1 MLSRWEVPR
10 DIARARVLAVRF
22 GAGHP
27 VFRVGP
33 SDRPPRVEGDA
44 TVLVLDGEHPHR
56 RRELDL
62 IVQREG
68 DGEWHGERDIDPA
81 HRWEHT
87 QGVDRDGVDV
97 LMYVDMARYD
107 PSITAVVVKSGGM
120 PTALVLITL
129 DPPDTYGACFHAS
142 WDEHIATIKL
152 LSTAD
157 DAPKGHAALA
167 MAHAMTYARERGR
180 KLVCLSALSTAVAY
194 YLNNCFG
201 GGVHAFLIET
211 EDAFE
216 RSRTYALSSS
226 TSARDYVDIARLINE
241 TVHSE
246 TVPTVAFVL
255 HGKDALAGLDYER
268 IIEGPPPLTPRAWLG
283 RHVLMS
289 RVSARTPLV
298 VGRTYE
304 AILETEQPRRT
315 QALTGY
321 VVHTTRLGH
330 RKFVGELVQVGR
342 RRGTVASW
350 GPGEVATFAN
360 GILGRF
366 VDITFDASIAFRRTV
381 RTHPVVD
388 IDAAELVRL
397 RVDELPDAAT
407 LNFE

>member
-1 MLSRWEVPR
+1 M
-10 DIARARVLAVRF
+10 RF

-27 VFRVGP
+27 VFRVGT
-33 SDRPPRVEGDA
+33 SDRPPLVEGDA

-56 RRELDL
+56 RRVLDL

-68 DGEWHGERDIDPA
+68 DGEWHGERAIDPA
-81 HRWEHT
+81 YQWEHT

-107 PSITAVVVKSGGM
+107 PSITAVVVKSGGL

-129 DPPDTYGACFHAS
+129 DPPDTYGVCFHAS

-157 DAPKGHAALA
+157 YAPKGHAALA

-180 KLVCLSALSTAVAY
+180 KLVCLSALSTAVAN

-226 TSARDYVDIARLINE
+226 TSARDFVDIARLINE

-268 IIEGPPPLTPRAWLG
+268 IIEGPPPMTPRAWLG
-283 RHVLMS
+283 RHVL
-289 RVSARTPLV
+289 
-298 VGRTYE
+298 
-304 AILETEQPRRT
+304 
-315 QALTGY
+315 
-321 VVHTTRLGH
+321 
-330 RKFVGELVQVGR
+330 
-342 RRGTVASW
+342 

-381 RTHPVVD
+381 RAHPVVD

-397 RVDELPDAAT
+397 RVDELPDAG
-407 LNFE
+407 